1 MFDTETNSSNG
12 RVKGSIKDRLIS
24 FLYRKRFKIKLL
36 KNKLIRKETKVI
48 FIYRKKME
56 VKNYRDLKKLGDK
69 VIEVDVKTEKFDF
82 DKYDYYIVEPV
93 KKKGIDTEELKNV
106 EVTKKAINASK
117 EIIKDVKKDIK
128 RIEINT
134 NYPEEHKED
143 ISFEV
148 TDISN
153 KISILLNSSF
163 IIDILLLISVT
174 SKDISSLCS
183 SG

>member
-82 DKYDYYIVEPV
+82 DKYDY
-93 KKKGIDTEELKNV
+93 
-106 EVTKKAINASK
+106 
-117 EIIKDVKKDIK
+117 
-128 RIEINT
+128 
-134 NYPEEHKED
+134 
-143 ISFEV
+143 
-148 TDISN
+148 
-153 KISILLNSSF
+153 
-163 IIDILLLISVT
+163 
-174 SKDISSLCS
+174 
-183 SG
+183 

>member
-1 MFDTETNSSNG
+1 
-12 RVKGSIKDRLIS
+12 
-24 FLYRKRFKIKLL
+24 
-36 KNKLIRKETKVI
+36 
-48 FIYRKKME
+48 ME
-56 VKNYRDLKKLGDK
+56 FKNYRDLKKLGDK

-82 DKYDYYIVEPV
+82 DKYDYYIIEPV

-153 KISILLNSSF
+153 KISILKEELSKIDGVDIIIGNVGKSKIVDYIEEYKSMNNE
-163 IIDILLLISVT
+163 IIDIVFFYILV
-174 SKDISSLCS
+174 
-183 SG
+183 